1 MAKNADLLRFT
12 NEWLYQIAE
21 IVPNFFI
28 DTHTTFYTTR
38 SYLDLRIR

>member
-28 DTHTTFYTTR
+28 DIHR
-38 SYLDLRIR
+38 LRFIPQEVILI